1 LSTAP
6 RVGVDRPKP
15 TFMLH
20 ERDKR
25 VHGLKP
31 FQELVDAAAAGST
44 LRPPPGRY
52 AGPVVMTKPL
62 TIEGGGKVTIDA
74 GDRGTVFSL
83 QTDGAVLRGLHLTGS
98 GDSHDTDDSCLDV
111 RGHRNVIERVVIDN
125 CLFGIDLKQSSDNV
139 LRGNKVS
146 SKPRD
151 LGVRGDGL
159 RLWYSDRNLHR
170 GQRGGRFARH
180 GGLVFARQHLSRN
193 VGKRSR
199 YSIHF
204 MFANNNVVEGNKFY
218 DNSVGVYF
226 MYTEGGVM
234 RNNLISHATGAT
246 GMAIGFKEASNAVIE
261 GNEII
266 YCAVGIGSDLSP
278 FQPDSKIWIKQQPLR
293 LQRYRGQADQRTRWQ
308 RGDRQCFRGQPDPRG
323 AGRSQQVGLNEW
335 RGNYW
340 DDYQG
345 FDRNGDNV
353 GDTPYDLYAFADQI
367 WIEMP
372 PARFFKTAP
381 VMELLDFLE
390 RLAPFSSPE
399 LTLKDETPRFL
410 KPEAEGQGAVMSEN
424 RVPADE
430 ASDAVTPAPTLSP
443 GAKAAPFA
451 RAIATGAAQVDLS
464 TLTSSRSFNKEL
476 VLFVPSKLLAFYKLC
491 KVWTFR

>member
-1 LSTAP
+1 MNAHWVRLLPALLLGASSLLVASPADRDEANPPSLGATADLSTAP

-15 TFMLH
+15 IFMLH

-31 FQELVDAAAAGST
+31 FQELVDAAPAGTT
-44 LRPPPGRY
+44 LRPPPGSY
-52 AGPVVMTKPL
+52 SGPVVLKRPL
-62 TIEGGGKVTIDA
+62 VIDGGGQVTIDG

-83 QTDGAVLRGLHLTGS
+83 EADGAVLRGLHLTGS

-111 RGHRNVIERVVIDN
+111 RGHRNVVENLVIDN
-125 CLFGIDLKQSSDNV
+125 CLFGIDLKQSNDSIVRN
-139 LRGNKVS
+139 NKVR

-159 RLWYSDRNLHR
+159 RLWYSDRNLIEGNEIVDSRDMVAWYSNANVFR
-170 GQRGGRFARH
+170 G
-180 GGLVFARQHLSRN
+180 N
-193 VGKRSR
+193 VGMRSR

-204 MFANNNVVEGNKFY
+204 MFANNNIVEGNRFY

-234 RNNLISHATGAT
+234 RNNLISHATSAT
-246 GMAIGFKEASNAVIE
+246 GMGIGFKEASNAVIE

-278 FQPDSKIWIKQQPLR
+278 FQPDSKIWVKNNRFAYNGIAIKLTSELGGNVVTDNIFEGNLTNVVQ
-293 LQRYRGQADQRTRWQ
+293 
-308 RGDRQCFRGQPDPRG
+308 
-323 AGRSQQVGLNEW
+323 AGRGKSGLNEW

-345 FDRNGDNV
+345 FDRDGNGV
-353 GDTPYDLYAFADQI
+353 GDTAYELYAYADQI
-367 WIEMP
+367 WIELP
-372 PARFFKTAP
+372 PAKFFKTAP

-399 LTLKDETPRFL
+399 LTLKDERPRFR
-410 KPEAEGQGAVMSEN
+410 KPEAEKG
-424 RVPADE
+424 RVA
-430 ASDAVTPAPTLSP
+430 
-443 GAKAAPFA
+443 G
-451 RAIATGAAQVDLS
+451 
-464 TLTSSRSFNKEL
+464 
-476 VLFVPSKLLAFYKLC
+476 
-491 KVWTFR
+491 